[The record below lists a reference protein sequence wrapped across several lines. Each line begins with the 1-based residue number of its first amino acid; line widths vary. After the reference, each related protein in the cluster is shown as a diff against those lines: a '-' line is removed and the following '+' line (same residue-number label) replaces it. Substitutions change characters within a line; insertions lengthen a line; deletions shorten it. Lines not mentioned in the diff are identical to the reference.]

1 MAGKKTRS
9 GKYTKQD
16 APVNYEK
23 PVTETVDS
31 SNIEEN
37 SEVTKVEIKDAG
49 VIVEEQVKPVMIIR
63 TSDSST
69 PVQNR
74 NNGKDTTSKV
84 EAIKQEKPEEFYT
97 SLVRYR
103 AIGVPKIN
111 GKYHMGRLI
120 DIVNLV
126 VKNDGSYTVLV
137 SQITAKNIAR
147 IIREED
153 EKLAIGNMSME
164 RKEVCIKRL
173 FKDLKTYR
181 F

>member
-1 MAGKKTRS
+1 MAAKKTRS

-16 APVNYEK
+16 APVTYEK
-23 PVTETVDS
+23 PETETVDS
-31 SNIEEN
+31 GNTEKK
-37 SEVTKVEIKDAG
+37 SEVPQVEIKDAG
-49 VIVEEQVKPVMIIR
+49 VIVEEQVKPVTI
-63 TSDSST
+63 
-69 PVQNR
+69 PVPNR
-74 NNGKDTTSKV
+74 DNDKVTTSKV
-84 EAIKQEKPEEFYT
+84 AAKQEKPEEFYT

-103 AIGVPKIN
+103 AIGVPKVN
-111 GKYHMGRLI
+111 GKHHMGRLI

-137 SQITAKNIAR
+137 SPITAKNIAR